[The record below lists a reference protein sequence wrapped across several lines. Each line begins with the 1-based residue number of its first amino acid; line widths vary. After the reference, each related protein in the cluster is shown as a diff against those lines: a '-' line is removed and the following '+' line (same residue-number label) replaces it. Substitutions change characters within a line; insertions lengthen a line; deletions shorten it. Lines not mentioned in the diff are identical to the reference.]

1 LQKFK
6 IVFSLCEYV
15 AASFQ
20 EAFLLFFFLFMFFQQ
35 ELWKIHSFTFGV
47 FSVSIIEFLSSHF
60 FGKDLCKGVFSLS
73 LSLFMERA

>member
-1 LQKFK
+1 
-6 IVFSLCEYV
+6 LCKYV

-47 FSVSIIEFLSSHF
+47 FSASMIEFLSSHF
-60 FGKDLCKGVFSLS
+60 FGKDLCKGVSLS
-73 LSLFMERA
+73 LSLSLSLSMERA